1 MVAFNEVACNFR
13 VLALPPPPPLFPA
26 DSSDDWLV
34 IQQTALEWIHQFIL
48 LSQNQMLPYASG
60 ILCAILPC
68 FAYATDARKEARSLA
83 QHANSELLRLV
94 TAENQ
99 EEEEKDGVKLAQ
111 GDGLEKR

>member
-1 MVAFNEVACNFR
+1 MNQWSLSIEVVVSSTSLR
-13 VLALPPPPPLFPA
+13 LFSA

-48 LSQNQMLPYASG
+48 LSQHQMLPFTSG

-83 QHANSELLRLV
+83 QHANHELLGLV
-94 TAENQ
+94 KMESDQ
-99 EEEEKDGVKLAQ
+99 EEGARLAKGDSNEK
-111 GDGLEKR
+111 